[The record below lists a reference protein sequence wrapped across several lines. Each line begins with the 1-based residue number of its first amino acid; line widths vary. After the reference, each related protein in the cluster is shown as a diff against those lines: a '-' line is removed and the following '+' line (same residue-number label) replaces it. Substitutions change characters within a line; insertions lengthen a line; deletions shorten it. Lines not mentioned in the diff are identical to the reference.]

1 MIDLQKIRRIDQQR
15 MWDRICS
22 FDEQWRDA
30 IDHTAGLRLNLDIDR
45 IRDVLITGMGGAVI
59 GGHIIRA
66 ISLEQGHLPI
76 EINHSYDL
84 PSYVSEHTLV
94 VAVSQSGDTE
104 ETLSAFETAGVRGAQ
119 RLAIST
125 GGALEQL
132 CKQEQLP
139 FIGLPRRRIT
149 RAALAYTFIALWRVF
164 QELNVFLPGDATL
177 SETADFLEEEIEIL
191 SNLDDNEA
199 VVMAYELKDTLP
211 IIYAHDGLM
220 EPVSMRWKT
229 QFHENAKMLAFRGL
243 IPEMNHN
250 EIEGW
255 ELTAHLMGK
264 LSVIMLQDASDHPRV
279 RRRMEVTKDLVAPHA
294 VSFQSVTSTGSN
306 ALERMFYMILYGDF
320 VSFYLAIH
328 SNVDPMPIV
337 KIELLK
343 SMLNELDT

>member
-1 MIDLQKIRRIDQQR
+1 MISLQQIRSIDHQR

-30 IDHTAGLRLNLDIDR
+30 IDHTSGLQLNLDIDR

-59 GGHIIRA
+59 GGQIIRA
-66 ISLEQGHLPI
+66 ISLEQGHLPV
-76 EINHSYDL
+76 EVNRSYNL

-94 VAVSQSGDTE
+94 VAVSQSGNTE

-125 GGALEQL
+125 GGELEQI
-132 CKQEQLP
+132 CKREQLP
-139 FIGLPRRRIT
+139 FIGLPERRIA
-149 RAALAYTFIALWRVF
+149 RAALAYTFVALWRVF
-164 QELNVFLPGDATL
+164 QELNVFLPGDAVL
-177 SETADFLEEEIEIL
+177 METADFLEEEIEIL
-191 SNLDDNEA
+191 SNLNDNEA
-199 VVMAYELKDTLP
+199 VVMASELKDTLP

-220 EPVSMRWKT
+220 EPVSVRWKT
-229 QFHENAKMLAFRGL
+229 QFNENAKMLAFRGL
-243 IPEMNHN
+243 LPEMNHN

-264 LSVIMLQDASDHPRV
+264 LSVIMLQDVSDHPRV
-279 RRRMEVTKDLVAPHA
+279 HRRMEVTKDLVEPHA
-294 VSFQSVTSTGSN
+294 VSYQSVSSTGSN
-306 ALERMFYMILYGDF
+306 ALERIFYMILYGDF

-343 SMLNELDT
+343 KMLNELDT